1 MKKYRI
7 SYDKHF
13 TTLPIGGIEYNS
25 RMIDGLSIYFLY
37 RYYNKNGKEIFF
49 NMKSQPPCFYR
60 CCYDN
65 KTGYRMQLLE
75 DELKRSGYSRVEYEE
90 EDACIWYT
98 DSNEPIIITVEE
110 AKEILI
116 KHREGFDYSN
126 NYPAQN
132 LAYGATK
139 VR

>member
-1 MKKYRI
+1 MRKYRI

-13 TTLPIGGIEYNS
+13 TTLHGEGIPYNN
-25 RMIDGLSIYFLY
+25 RYIDGLSIYFRY
-37 RYYNKNGKEIFF
+37 RYYDKNGREILFRID
-49 NMKSQPPCFYR
+49 SQPPCFYR
-60 CCYDN
+60 CCYD
-65 KTGYRMQLLE
+65 KETGYRMQLLE
-75 DELKRSGYSRVEYEE
+75 DELKRSEYSRVEYEE

-98 DSNEPIIITVEE
+98 DSNEPVIITVEE

-132 LAYGATK
+132 LAYGAKK
-139 VR
+139 VG